1 MERIIASATAAA
13 IHDDIAKMP
22 MQYETLVGDMGST
35 LSGGQ
40 KQRLSIARALYADP
54 EILILDEATSAVD
67 KDTEM
72 KILESIKEINK
83 NKTVIIISHSNSFI
97 KDCKS
102 IYTIENGYFKKEN
115 N

>member
-1 MERIIASATAAA
+1 MDYACIREFVESLPL
-13 IHDDIAKMP
+13 KE
-22 MQYETLVGDMGST
+22 ETLVGQRGVN

-102 IYTIENGYFKKEN
+102 IYKIENGYFKKEN
-115 N
+115 S